1 MTKKNK
7 QIPCEGCGKKLSKSG
22 YYKHRKK
29 CADYITLTDSTPK
42 IAPMA
47 ASEPVQFSEAP
58 QESPAPSEST
68 EGDLSDDSDN
78 IPIEGDQP
86 ERPDW
91 FDFETEEEE
100 GTTEHF
106 PSALKMAAGSGGM
119 GDMGRNP
126 TKAQIEAMHNTNLN
140 LLILSLGGVDKVL
153 QTYGRAV
160 TLDKELIVKHSN
172 SDKEMVAHAQYNWL
186 LEKGINPSKF
196 VSTGTIAAALT
207 TYYVVPPVLRIRKK
221 AKVGIFK
228 GGGLRKVLT
237 KIPFI
242 GRFFKKK
249 KTVPRAVMEEQVN
262 HE

>member
-68 EGDLSDDSDN
+68 EGDLSDDSDD

-228 GGGLRKVLT
+228 GGGLRKVLA
-237 KIPFI
+237 KLPLI